1 MKILITGG
9 SGFVGRN
16 VKEHLEER
24 ISKGEDIEIT
34 APTSRELDCV
44 DEEAVAGLLKEKHFD
59 LVLNF
64 AVYADSPENDRD
76 GSRILE
82 YNLRIFH
89 NFAKH
94 SDLYERMFYTGS
106 GAEFDKRYDIHL
118 AKEEEV
124 GKTIPV
130 SQYGLMKYTVNEI
143 IERSDN
149 IYNLRLWGIYGKY
162 EYYPTKFI
170 SNICCKTIKGLPLSI
185 RQNVFFDYLWIDDFL
200 RILDVFM
207 EKELKYHS
215 YNMCTGEPIDLIS
228 LAETVRQVSG
238 RDTGLYVCRDGLA
251 KEYTA
256 SNERLLE
263 ELGGSFD
270 YTPVKDAV
278 KKLYDW
284 YVENEEIIDIY
295 KLIY

>member
-16 VKEHLEER
+16 VKEYLEE
-24 ISKGEDIEIT
+24 KNAHGAHYEIF
-34 APTSRELDCV
+34 APSSRELDCV
-44 DEEAVAGLLKEKHFD
+44 DETAVTEYLKKNRFD
-59 LVLNF
+59 VILNF
-64 AVYADSPENDRD
+64 AVYADTPENDRD
-76 GSRILE
+76 ASRILE

-89 NFAKH
+89 NFAKNKDH
-94 SDLYERMFYTGS
+94 YGRMFYTGS
-106 GAEFDKRYDIHL
+106 GAEFDKRNDIHL
-118 AKEEEV
+118 AREEEV

-143 IERSDN
+143 IEHTDN
-149 IYNLRLWGIYGKY
+149 IYNIRIWGLYGKY

-185 RQNVFFDYLWIDDFL
+185 RQNVYFDYLWIEDFL
-200 RILDVFM
+200 KMIDAFLEAD
-207 EKELKYHS
+207 LKYHS
-215 YNMCTGEPIDLIS
+215 YNMCTGEPIDLVS
-228 LAETVRQVSG
+228 LAHIVQEVSG
-238 RDTGLYVCRDGLA
+238 KDTGLYVCREGLA

-263 ELGGSFD
+263 QLGGFS
-270 YTPVKDAV
+270 YTPVKEAV
-278 KKLYDW
+278 GKLYDW
-284 YVENEEIIDIY
+284 YAQHEDIIDTY

>member
-9 SGFVGRN
+9 RGFIGRN
-16 VKEHLEER
+16 VKEYLEEKNKR
-24 ISKGEDIEIT
+24 GSDYEIY
-34 APTSRELDCV
+34 APTSSELDCV
-44 DEEAVAGLLKEKHFD
+44 DEETVEKCLSENNFD
-59 LVLNF
+59 VVLNF

-76 GSRILE
+76 ASRILE

-94 SDLYERMFYTGS
+94 SGLYGRMFYTGS
-106 GAEFDKRYDIHL
+106 GAEFDKRYDIRL

-124 GKTIPV
+124 GRTIPV

-185 RQNVFFDYLWIDDFL
+185 RQNVYFDYLWIDDFL
-200 RILDVFM
+200 RMLDVFLHR
-207 EKELKYHS
+207 KLKYHS
-215 YNMCTGEPIDLIS
+215 YNMCTGSPVDLVT
-228 LAETVRQVSG
+228 LAHTVQEVSKK
-238 RDTGLYVCRDGLA
+238 DTGLYVCREGLA

-256 SNERLLE
+256 DNSRLLSE
-263 ELGGSFD
+263 IGSDFR
-270 YTPVKDAV
+270 YTPLKEAV

-284 YVENEEIIDIY
+284 YVENEDIIDIY